1 MDNVEEIQNLNQ
13 KIKIIDQNVYE
24 EQQNGNILSTNVSTV
39 DLRMK

>member
-24 EQQNGNILSTNVSTV
+24 EQQNGNILSTNVSTI